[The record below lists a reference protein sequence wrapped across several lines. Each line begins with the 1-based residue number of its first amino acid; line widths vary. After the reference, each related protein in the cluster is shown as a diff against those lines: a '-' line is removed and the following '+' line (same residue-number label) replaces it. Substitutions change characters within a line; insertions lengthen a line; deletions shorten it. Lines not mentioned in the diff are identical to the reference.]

1 MEPLTIDLW
10 TFDAGVSATS
20 PEAYAEEMTS
30 RVVQSW
36 DDGADVVVFPEYAW
50 MGLAKFV
57 DKKDELRGVA
67 DLFWDRLWSGISA
80 QLSRSGKAVVLGTVP
95 WAFAGDQTMRNRA
108 PIICEGRELH
118 QDKLFLTPWEKMLT
132 AGEAVQLWQ
141 FRGVTFAVL
150 ICFDIE
156 VPELA
161 VELRGRG
168 VDCILVPSATET
180 VLGLERVGRCA
191 SARSVELG
199 CYVGVSHIVG
209 RGPSSMVDE
218 NVGRL
223 AWFTPSQSVFRICQ
237 RETCGDQVDS
247 GFHRLRVELAQD
259 LLSRMRQSTVETNPA
274 RLTMASRH
282 VAILPSKLQTEPS
295 LRHTPSNP

>member
-1 MEPLTIDLW
+1 MDPLKVDLW
-10 TFDAGVSATS
+10 TFDVGVVAAS
-20 PEAYAEEMTS
+20 PEAFAEEMTA

-36 DDGADVVVFPEYAW
+36 DLGADVVVFPEYAW

-57 DKKDELRGVA
+57 DAKDELRGVA
-67 DLFWDRLWSGISA
+67 ELFWKRLWPEISA
-80 QLSRSGKAVVLGTVP
+80 KLSRPGKAVVLGTVP
-95 WAFAGDQTMRNRA
+95 WVSTCDHTLRNRA
-108 PIICEGRELH
+108 PIICEGRELY
-118 QDKLFLTPWEKMLT
+118 QDKLYLTPWEDALS
-132 AGEAVQLWQ
+132 AGEAVQLWR
-141 FRGVTFAVL
+141 FRGVTMAVL

-161 VELRGRG
+161 VALRGRG

-209 RGPSSMVDE
+209 RGPSTMVDE

-223 AWFTPSQSVFRICQ
+223 AWFVPSQSAFRDSPRDACS
-237 RETCGDQVDS
+237 DQVEA
-247 GFHRLRVELAQD
+247 GFHRLRAELAQD
-259 LLSRMRQSTVETNPA
+259 LLFKMRRSKIETNPS
-274 RLTMASRH
+274 RLTTPVES
-282 VAILPSKLQTEPS
+282 VAILSSPY
-295 LRHTPSNP
+295 NP

>member
-1 MEPLTIDLW
+1 MDSLIVDLW
-10 TFDAGVSATS
+10 TFDVGVAAAS

-30 RVVQSW
+30 RVLQCW

-67 DLFWDRLWSGISA
+67 DLFWNRLWPQITA
-80 QLSRSGKAVVLGTVP
+80 KLSQPGKAVVLGTVP
-95 WAFAGDQTMRNRA
+95 WVGDRTLRNRA
-108 PIICEGRELH
+108 PIICDGGELY
-118 QDKLFLTPWEKMLT
+118 QDKLYLTPWEDALSP
-132 AGEAVQLWQ
+132 GEAVQLWQ

-156 VPELA
+156 VPELVVA
-161 VELRGRG
+161 LRGRG
-168 VDCILVPSATET
+168 VDCIVVPSATET

-199 CYVGVSHIVG
+199 CYVGVSHVVG
-209 RGPSSMVDE
+209 RGPSAMVDE

-223 AWFTPSQSVFRICQ
+223 SWCAPSQSAFRGSP
-237 RETCGDQVDS
+237 RETCS
-247 GFHRLRVELAQD
+247 EHHEKGFHRLRVELVQD
-259 LLSRMRQSTVETNPA
+259 LLSKMRRSTAETNPA
-274 RLTMASRH
+274 RLTIESGR
-282 VAILPSKLQTEPS
+282 VAILSPDIKTEPS
-295 LRHTPSNP
+295 SRITS